1 MNCFPRVMENC
12 SVNDASRKLDRKT
25 VERNRRIRMNGLIHE
40 LTSLVP
46 PQHFVPSKEQLS
58 QRDQIDQVAAYI
70 MQLKDRVEKPRK
82 TKELVKRKI
91 KTKGSN
97 TGNSA
102 IPGSRIPVVKIREI
116 GSSLEVVL
124 VTGLGKNFGLHEV
137 IIVLEEQGVE
147 VVSISISTMDNR
159 ICHILHAQVK
169 VSRLGVDTLTI
180 YDRLQKLIN

>member
-1 MNCFPRVMENC
+1 M
-12 SVNDASRKLDRKT
+12 
-25 VERNRRIRMNGLIHE
+25 
-40 LTSLVP
+40 
-46 PQHFVPSKEQLS
+46 QEQLS

-70 MQLKDRVEKPRK
+70 MQLKDRVEKLRK

-137 IIVLEEQGVE
+137 IIVVEEQGVE

-159 ICHILHAQVK
+159 ICHILHAQV
-169 VSRLGVDTLTI
+169 
-180 YDRLQKLIN
+180 LINPISFQRKKYLLD